1 MRNVLNVLVCL
12 IEQGIEEVHFTI
24 HQACGFLLLF
34 EMSLHGLPVAQLA
47 SSRYCGAFY
56 GKFTCIAEWSLREVT
71 TDVVRIESL
80 LTFTKDSLRFLLFI
94 NKLEKFL
101 IVA

>member
-1 MRNVLNVLVCL
+1 MRDVLNVFVCL
-12 IEQGIEEVHFTI
+12 IKQGIEEVHFAI

-47 SSRYCGAFY
+47 SPRYCGAFY
-56 GKFTCIAEWSLREVT
+56 GKFTCIAEWPLREVT

-80 LTFTKDSLRFLLFI
+80 LALT
-94 NKLEKFL
+94 
-101 IVA
+101 

>member
-1 MRNVLNVLVCL
+1 MRDVLNVFVCL
-12 IEQGIEEVHFTI
+12 IEQGIEKVHFAI

-47 SSRYCGAFY
+47 SPRYCGAFY
-56 GKFTCIAEWSLREVT
+56 GKFTCIAEWPLREVT

-80 LTFTKDSLRFLLFI
+80 LALT
-94 NKLEKFL
+94 
-101 IVA
+101 